1 MGAWSG
7 EPFGNDTAADWAWEL
22 DDASD
27 WEVVLAALTEILD
40 EEPANLDADVASIAI
55 AAAEVVAHQAGRPTQ
70 SDAYTES
77 VTAFVR
83 RAPKP
88 PVEITAVA
96 LKALDIAA
104 SPEGE
109 LAELWADEGDDEWVT
124 ATARVRQALSAGQ

>member
-22 DDASD
+22 DDAD
-27 WEVVLAALTEILD
+27 GWDVVLNAFTEILD
-40 EEPANLDADVASIAI
+40 EEPASLDADVASIAI

-70 SDAYTES
+70 SDTYTES
-77 VTAFVR
+77 ITAFVQ

-88 PVEITAVA
+88 PAEITAVA
-96 LKALDIAA
+96 LRALDIAS

-109 LAELWADEGDDEWVT
+109 LAELWADAGNDQWAT
-124 ATARVRQALSAGQ
+124 ATVRVREALSSRR